1 MSTMSNITVISQ
13 SEKIDVT
20 GKLVV
25 ENVWKV
31 MKAAEPK
38 SFFSSDV
45 FHAEDFAFQLVI
57 YLNGDQEEHKHN
69 ISAFIMNMTDD
80 PVLLTNIYFEL
91 KAIPSNSTELLC
103 LASKRREMTELPAG
117 EAAGAMKLITHN
129 GLKEACE
136 EGDDLLLIVKAQLP
150 GKEIK
155 ISSNTGTSSLNRTR
169 KRKCCAGG
177 VLENVYKKM
186 EDADFALLCE
196 DEMIPCH
203 KIIPLAPP
211 LFSKP

>member
-1 MSTMSNITVISQ
+1 
-13 SEKIDVT
+13 
-20 GKLVV
+20 
-25 ENVWKV
+25 
-31 MKAAEPK
+31 
-38 SFFSSDV
+38 
-45 FHAEDFAFQLVI
+45 
-57 YLNGDQEEHKHN
+57 
-69 ISAFIMNMTDD
+69 
-80 PVLLTNIYFEL
+80 
-91 KAIPSNSTELLC
+91 
-103 LASKRREMTELPAG
+103 MTELPAG